1 MKSLFII
8 FKNDEW
14 SHFVVRIVSPFE
26 TPKWSFEEW
35 VASAFSN

>member
-1 MKSLFII
+1 MRSLFIA

-14 SHFVVRIVSPFE
+14 CHFVVRIGSSIE

-35 VASAFSN
+35 VASVFGN